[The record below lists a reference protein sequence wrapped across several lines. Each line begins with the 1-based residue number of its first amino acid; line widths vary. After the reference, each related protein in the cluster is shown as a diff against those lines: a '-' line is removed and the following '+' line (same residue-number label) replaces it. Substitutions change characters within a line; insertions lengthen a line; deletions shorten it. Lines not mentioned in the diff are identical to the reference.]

1 MLFCLIFNVFVY
13 LQNKDS
19 NVTGSLGFSS
29 FFLHS
34 NLPETRNIHL
44 AIVFQVVQQ
53 RNEWLTNETEAP
65 SAQAG
70 VEVESYV
77 SEQREQRVYR
87 R

>member
-1 MLFCLIFNVFVY
+1 MLFCLFFNVLVY

-19 NVTGSLGFSS
+19 NVTGSLGLSS

-53 RNEWLTNETEAP
+53 RNEWLVTEAP